1 MKREGQSFCLKSAV
15 DDSERRF
22 AGWIFPVFLGFL
34 FACGTNAASMASIPF
49 NKLSFYEQWALFSAL
64 FCVTFRYGFV
74 LLQKISVEATGEK
87 EENKDESVGKS
98 SKGFVKHFVGWFSF
112 EHQKSWKS
120 KMRDGMRIFMLWLPY
135 ILLLYPGIMYWDT
148 GDQVAQFFGISVFGQ
163 KPGQIWDHH
172 PFFDTYLYG
181 AFLWLSHAVTG
192 SYIIGIFL
200 HALVQSALTGLVIA
214 CWLSYLKERGLQR
227 VPLKVCTMFLCFF
240 PVFPIMFASMS
251 KDITHVV
258 FFLAWSLMFMRLVDS
273 RLEKFKDP
281 RFLIGFFVLSLCA
294 AMSKK
299 IGLYIIALSL
309 LLLIVGKFKAR
320 LKAIAIGVTII
331 LYLIV
336 NVALPNCYYK
346 QAHLDT
352 NDKSTAIIT
361 FQEGTAVKLQAKRP
375 NYTTS
380 ATIDNIANATNT
392 PLSGFQ
398 VADGD
403 GSMHNA
409 IATIT
414 GSTLR
419 IHSDEVKR
427 VAQIQYLWQSNPSC
441 LSIVYNS
448 SNLPMSPF
456 TLNVNQKTYSH

>member
-172 PFFDTYLYG
+172 PFFY
-181 AFLWLSHAVTG
+181 TG
-192 SYIIGIFL
+192 PFCG
-200 HALVQSALTGLVIA
+200 
-214 CWLSYLKERGLQR
+214 C
-227 VPLKVCTMFLCFF
+227 
-240 PVFPIMFASMS
+240 
-251 KDITHVV
+251 
-258 FFLAWSLMFMRLVDS
+258 LM
-273 RLEKFKDP
+273 P
-281 RFLIGFFVLSLCA
+281 
-294 AMSKK
+294 
-299 IGLYIIALSL
+299 
-309 LLLIVGKFKAR
+309 
-320 LKAIAIGVTII
+320 
-331 LYLIV
+331 
-336 NVALPNCYYK
+336 
-346 QAHLDT
+346 
-352 NDKSTAIIT
+352 
-361 FQEGTAVKLQAKRP
+361 
-375 NYTTS
+375 
-380 ATIDNIANATNT
+380 
-392 PLSGFQ
+392 
-398 VADGD
+398 
-403 GSMHNA
+403 
-409 IATIT
+409 
-414 GSTLR
+414 
-419 IHSDEVKR
+419 
-427 VAQIQYLWQSNPSC
+427 
-441 LSIVYNS
+441 
-448 SNLPMSPF
+448 
-456 TLNVNQKTYSH
+456 